1 MILLISD
8 IKGGGCIKGCQ
19 EGDWGKSEC
28 MWVTGNGI
36 VGQIYADETDL
47 DPSICFSASVT

>member
-1 MILLISD
+1 MLISD
-8 IKGGGCIKGCQ
+8 IKGGGCIKGGQ

-36 VGQIYADETDL
+36 VGQVHADETDL
-47 DPSICFSASVT
+47 GPSICFGASVT